1 MTAVERINSEMQKN
15 HDDRYT
21 EIVGQYVID
30 RCAAPEEEKKVTDK
44 MTLKGAMEA
53 VHELAKKR
61 KNSNHFFFGPS
72 VAVLTPGEV
81 FGEVDRYFGFTTDE
95 AAQWRAV
102 GMTAPAVKAAPAGQG
117 PARMALDLNDLW

>member
-15 HDDRYT
+15 PDDRYT

-44 MTLKGAMEA
+44 KTLKGAMEA
-53 VHELAKKR
+53 VYALAKKR
-61 KNSNHFFFGPS
+61 KQGNT
-72 VAVLTPGEV
+72 AVLTPGEV

-102 GMTAPAVKAAPAGQG
+102 GMTAPAVKAAPTGQG
-117 PARMALDLNDLW
+117 PARMALDLDDLW

>member
-1 MTAVERINSEMQKN
+1 MTAIERINSEMQKN
-15 HDDRYT
+15 PDDRYT

-53 VHELAKKR
+53 VYALAKK
-61 KNSNHFFFGPS
+61 KKQGNT
-72 VAVLTPGEV
+72 AVLTPGEV
-81 FGEVDRYFGFTTDE
+81 FGEVDSYFGFSTDE

-102 GMTAPAVKAAPAGQG
+102 GMTAPTGREKPTAKPEPGK
-117 PARMALDLNDLW
+117 MALDLDDLW